1 MTVKRLFKLGRKQM
15 KSAMLENTKKN
26 QTEMKT
32 IVGEMKITLE
42 GINSRLDDTEEQTNH
57 LEDGVVKI

>member
-1 MTVKRLFKLGRKQM
+1 MEISNIPEKEFKVMTVKRLFKLGRKQM

-32 IVGEMKITLE
+32 SITE
-42 GINSRLDDTEEQTNH
+42 IKKYSGKNQQ
-57 LEDGVVKI
+57 

>member
-1 MTVKRLFKLGRKQM
+1 MTVKRLLKLGRKQM

-32 IVGEMKITLE
+32 PITE
-42 GINSRLDDTEEQTNH
+42 IKKDSGKKST
-57 LEDGVVKI
+57 VV

>member
-1 MTVKRLFKLGRKQM
+1 MKISNVPDKEFKVMTVKRLLKLGRKQM

-32 IVGEMKITLE
+32 PITE
-42 GINSRLDDTEEQTNH
+42 IKKYSVKKST
-57 LEDGVVKI
+57 VV

>member
-1 MTVKRLFKLGRKQM
+1 MEISNVPDKEVKVVTVKKLLKLGRKWM

-32 IVGEMKITLE
+32 PIMEIKNTLE
-42 GINSRLDDTEEQTNH
+42 KNQQ
-57 LEDGVVKI
+57 

>member
-1 MTVKRLFKLGRKQM
+1 MEISNVPDKEFKVMTVKRLLKLGRKQI

-32 IVGEMKITLE
+32 PITE
-42 GINSRLDDTEEQTNH
+42 IKKDSGKKST
-57 LEDGVVKI
+57 VV